1 MQSLGILQGKENV
14 EGRNKSFME
23 AQVCIRRYAEQ
34 QAQCMAQL
42 NEWAADLKKKEDSS
56 LCGSSTGKIESQ
68 EQPYSYAIPRNKIL
82 HPSSNEERANCI
94 QECNTKDSE
103 TVSYTGESEPW
114 EGNDTLEILKYQ
126 KRGNKFYTEG
136 NFHEAV
142 KCYTK
147 CLVLNP
153 QSDLAYSNRGM
164 LLLYILLSLS
174 FSPLY
179 KIGANELIFMALL
192 AMSFLKLKE
201 WRNAEDD
208 ATSSLRI
215 NPWNAKSLQRR
226 STARASMGKL
236 RAALQDSYLAEIAF
250 RHHKRPCE
258 AEATAVPREIV
269 TAQQNIQKLLRD
281 ALHRAP
287 TRCLSIPSRK
297 T

>member
-68 EQPYSYAIPRNKIL
+68 GQPYSYAIPRNKIL

-103 TVSYTGESEPW
+103 TESYTGESEPW

-153 QSDLAYSNRGM
+153 QSDLAYSNR
-164 LLLYILLSLS
+164 
-174 FSPLY
+174 
-179 KIGANELIFMALL
+179 

-215 NPWNAKSLQRR
+215 NPWNTKSLQRR